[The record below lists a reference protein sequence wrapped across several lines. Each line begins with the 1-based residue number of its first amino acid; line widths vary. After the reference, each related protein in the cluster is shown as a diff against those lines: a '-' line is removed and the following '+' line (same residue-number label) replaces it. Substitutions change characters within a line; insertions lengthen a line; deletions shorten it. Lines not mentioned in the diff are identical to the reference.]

1 MSLRHAPPAEAA
13 LPAAGATPTV
23 AHKKTTSG
31 GDVGEAF
38 TQIELE
44 TGGPIA
50 RLTLNRPDQL
60 NALSPTL
67 IDECIAATQQVMA
80 DSAVRVMIV
89 SGKGRA
95 FSAGVDLKASGAHA
109 HDPEARRRFSA
120 QARYLIHLLET
131 MPQITVAKIDGY
143 CFTGGLELA
152 LGCDLLV
159 CSDRSVFCDTHAKLG
174 FKSGWGLSQR
184 VVRRIGVQRAKEMSY
199 TARRIPADEA
209 ARIGLVLDSVPA
221 EQLDARVETL
231 AEQMIANSAGSLA
244 AYKDLYYQSQNRLYV
259 DALQFEY
266 TANYVISD
274 RKTRQAAVTAGLG
287 SGKG

>member
-1 MSLRHAPPAEAA
+1 
-13 LPAAGATPTV
+13 V
-23 AHKKTTSG
+23 A
-31 GDVGEAF
+31 DRF
-38 TQIELE
+38 TQIELQAD
-44 TGGPIA
+44 GPVA
-50 RLTLNRPDQL
+50 RLTFDRPDQL

-67 IDECIAATQQVMA
+67 IDECIAATQGVMA
-80 DSAVRVMIV
+80 DKAVRVMVV

-95 FSAGVDLKASGAHA
+95 FSAGVDLKSSARE
-109 HDPEARRRFSA
+109 PEARRRFSA
-120 QARYLIHLLET
+120 QARYLIHLWET
-131 MPQITVAKIDGY
+131 MPQITIAKVDGY

-159 CSDRSVFCDTHAKLG
+159 CSDRSAFADTHAKLG

-199 TARRIPADEA
+199 TARRVPADEA
-209 ARIGLVLDSVPA
+209 VRIGLALDAVPA
-221 EQLDARVETL
+221 DQLDARVDAL

-244 AYKDLYYQSQNRLYV
+244 AYKDLYYQSQNRLFV

-266 TANYVISD
+266 TATYDISD
-274 RKTRQAAVTAGLG
+274 RKERQAAVTAGLG